1 MTEINKS
8 TKEKVKENKVKF
20 SMSTAISEEKSIAIE
35 MIATFV
41 EHMDSNTLL
50 QYMQKFSEL
59 AMLLTNENLS
69 NEVRQIASNTLVTL
83 ITKLKKTK
91 SNSLN

>member
-1 MTEINKS
+1 
-8 TKEKVKENKVKF
+8 
-20 SMSTAISEEKSIAIE
+20 

-41 EHMDSNTLL
+41 EHMDSNLL
-50 QYMQKFSEL
+50 VLYMQKFSEL
-59 AMLLTNENLS
+59 AILLTNENLS

-91 SNSLN
+91 LQ

>member
-1 MTEINKS
+1 
-8 TKEKVKENKVKF
+8 
-20 SMSTAISEEKSIAIE
+20 

-41 EHMDSNTLL
+41 EHMDSNLL
-50 QYMQKFSEL
+50 VQYMQKFSEL
-59 AMLLTNENLS
+59 AILLTNENLS

-91 SNSLN
+91 LQLQEGNSKSLA

>member
-1 MTEINKS
+1 
-8 TKEKVKENKVKF
+8 
-20 SMSTAISEEKSIAIE
+20 

-41 EHMDSNTLL
+41 EHMDANTLI
-50 QYMQKFSEL
+50 QYIQKFSEL
-59 AMLLTNENLS
+59 AMVLTNENLS

-91 SNSLN
+91 L